1 MKTRTEGKDTAA
13 RNRKGCIV
21 EICIV
26 LFFLL
31 IALIPVVLLFSKWM
45 QKSFDQTLVF
55 YTAHDLPSE
64 AEETEKN
71 GTGSLTAE
79 EARTRSIETTA
90 PDAPARLSEESD
102 ADKGT
107 E

>member
-31 IALIPVVLLFSKWM
+31 IALIPVVLLISKKL
-45 QKSFDQTLVF
+45 QEASNTILIR
-55 YTAHDLPSE
+55 YTAHNLPSE

-79 EARTRSIETTA
+79 EARPRSIETTA
-90 PDAPARLSEESD
+90 PDAPARLPEEASTD
-102 ADKGT
+102 IGV

>member
-1 MKTRTEGKDTAA
+1 MKTRTEGKDSAA

-31 IALIPVVLLFSKWM
+31 IALIPVVLLISKM
-45 QKSFDQTLVF
+45 LQEASNTILIH
-55 YTAHDLPSE
+55 TAHNLPSE

-79 EARTRSIETTA
+79 EARPRSIETTA
-90 PDAPARLSEESD
+90 PDAPARLPEEASTD
-102 ADKGT
+102 IGV

>member
-31 IALIPVVLLFSKWM
+31 IALIPVVLLISKKL
-45 QKSFDQTLVF
+45 QEASNTILIQ
-55 YTAHDLPSE
+55 YSAHNLPSE

-79 EARTRSIETTA
+79 EARPRSIETTA
-90 PDAPARLSEESD
+90 PDAPARLPEEASTD
-102 ADKGT
+102 IGV